1 MADLFYFLSIATG
14 LVLDIIFILVLVSVG
29 ISWFDASPYNPYV
42 QLVYKLTETMY
53 RPFRKWTRSLSMQI
67 DLAPMA
73 VMLIIVFLQKS
84 IPTYLMYK
92 YYQLK

>member
-1 MADLFYFLSIATG
+1 MSDLFYFLSIAVG
-14 LVLDIIFILVLVSVG
+14 LVLDIFFILVLVSVG

-42 QLVYKLTETMY
+42 QLVYKLTEPMY
-53 RPFRKWTRSLSMQI
+53 RPFRKWTSRLSHQI
-67 DLAPMA
+67 DLAPMV

-92 YYQLK
+92 HYQLK